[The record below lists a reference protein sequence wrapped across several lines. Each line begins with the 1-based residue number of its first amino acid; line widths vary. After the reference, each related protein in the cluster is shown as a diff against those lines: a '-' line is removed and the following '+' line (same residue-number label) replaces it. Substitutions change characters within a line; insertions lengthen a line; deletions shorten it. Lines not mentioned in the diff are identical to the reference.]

1 MSKLQRYPIETLI
14 WSKIWKCLFLW
25 VFSLLLINDKK
36 CASHIRSSRKQ
47 KHRSNS
53 NFIRQSFEGN
63 RCKSSIAIS
72 TWRDVPLTTLISHLI
87 QDFYYRQITWFILG
101 IITFMI
107 WRSSL
112 ESHPLWVTLQV
123 EMGIV
128 YVNKRNFWKRTK
140 FFVSDGV
147 VQKTS
152 NDLDRSEKRKKAF
165 FKNEREKT

>member
-1 MSKLQRYPIETLI
+1 MRKSHSQFKETINIDLI
-14 WSKIWKCLFLW
+14 QTLSDKALKETAVNPALP
-25 VFSLLLINDKK
+25 SL
-36 CASHIRSSRKQ
+36 HGGT
-47 KHRSNS
+47 
-53 NFIRQSFEGN
+53 FF
-63 RCKSSIAIS
+63 
-72 TWRDVPLTTLISHLI
+72 RDVPLTTLISHLI